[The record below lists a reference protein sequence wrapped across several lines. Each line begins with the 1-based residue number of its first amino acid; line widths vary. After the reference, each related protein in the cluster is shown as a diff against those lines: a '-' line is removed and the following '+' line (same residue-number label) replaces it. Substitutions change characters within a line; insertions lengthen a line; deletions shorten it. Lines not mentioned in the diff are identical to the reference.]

1 MVYRSSTTITTT
13 NFASFNPLLPSR
25 NSTFFAPSRRR
36 GSLSSLALHKRETFS
51 PPVDSKVP
59 FFFTLLLHTL
69 SLFKLNELGVF
80 VVSDSMEKLPK
91 LVEDI
96 VETSLNTGPRGVL
109 RLAQGV
115 QAFIGV
121 GQEWLTDVS
130 KVTITLYHRV
140 WSTA

>member
-1 MVYRSSTTITTT
+1 M
-13 NFASFNPLLPSR
+13 
-25 NSTFFAPSRRR
+25 
-36 GSLSSLALHKRETFS
+36 HKRETFS
-51 PPVDSKVP
+51 PLVVSKVP
-59 FFFTLLLHTL
+59 FFFTLLLHAL

-80 VVSDSMEKLPK
+80 VVSDSMEQLPK

-121 GQEWLTDVS
+121 GQEWLTDIS
-130 KVTITLYHRV
+130 KVTITLSHWL

>member
-1 MVYRSSTTITTT
+1 MQ
-13 NFASFNPLLPSR
+13 
-25 NSTFFAPSRRR
+25 
-36 GSLSSLALHKRETFS
+36 E
-51 PPVDSKVP
+51 
-59 FFFTLLLHTL
+59 
-69 SLFKLNELGVF
+69 
-80 VVSDSMEKLPK
+80 LPK

-130 KVTITLYHRV
+130 KVTITLYHMV